1 LDLPSRL
8 NRCTSP
14 QRSPKMASR
23 IILTKDEFRLLTWSR
38 PELSRMTI
46 QPQSLQRHCP
56 LDNDRLLPHN
66 AKTPTSLSNFG
77 VLETLPP
84 EIIHSILKVLD
95 LQSLTDFRRVS
106 WCARALVDSIPPY
119 NAIVQ
124 HSPDALRALLS
135 THMAVHFTAQDI
147 FEALCKQACVGCG
160 QFGPLLDMF
169 TAHRFCITC
178 VAYSDN
184 SLSMTTSCARRE
196 FGLDSKTMHKLPT
209 LFSIPGQ
216 YSEGE
221 RMYRRR
227 ISLVR
232 MLSVRAARSQ
242 HYESNAF
249 GRKSGLPQRPLPQQP
264 QLPPPPISHRLLP
277 QRDGHKQNPHRFMAM
292 LRFPSLDRRTGNLD
306 WGVSCQACRLGPR
319 DTRRGYRDWN
329 IVYSA
334 PGYME
339 HFQKCEMSQRG
350 KAGIPG
356 YVDPDSGDQGVS
368 DARFLAFLSN
378 LKF

>member
-1 LDLPSRL
+1 
-8 NRCTSP
+8 
-14 QRSPKMASR
+14 M
-23 IILTKDEFRLLTWSR
+23 DELRLLTWSR

-56 LDNDRLLPHN
+56 LDNDRLLPHD
-66 AKTPTSLSNFG
+66 AKTPASLSNIG

-84 EIIHSILKVLD
+84 EIIHSIFKILD
-95 LQSLTDFRRVS
+95 LQCLTDFRAVS

-169 TAHRFCITC
+169 TAHRYCIIC

-184 SLSMTTSCARRE
+184 TLSMTSSSARRE
-196 FGLDSKTMHKLPT
+196 FGLDSKMTQKLPT
-209 LFSIPGQ
+209 LLSIPGQ
-216 YSEGE
+216 YSDGE
-221 RMYRRR
+221 KMYRRR

-232 MLSVRAARSQ
+232 MLSASAARSQ
-242 HYESNAF
+242 HHGSNVF
-249 GRKSGLPQRPLPQQP
+249 GRRSGLQERPLPQPP
-264 QLPPPPISHRLLP
+264 QLPPPPISHRSS
-277 QRDGHKQNPHRFMAM
+277 QFDGHRENPYRFMAM

-319 DTRRGYRDWN
+319 DVRRGYCDWN

-334 PGYME
+334 PGYIE

-350 KAGIPG
+350 KAKIPG
-356 YVDPDSGDQGVS
+356 YIVS
-368 DARFLAFLSN
+368 DNIR
-378 LKF
+378 